1 MIHKNLKTMCAA
13 AALAVCLTAS
23 AAKNTPKLE
32 FEPPFWWAGMNE
44 TSLQIMVHGDGVRDA
59 ITSIDSNA
67 SGAVIDSIVKLE
79 SPNYQLVYL
88 NTANVKPGTTVNF
101 SFKYAGKKK
110 PVKAAYELR
119 ARDGRPHPTFDAS
132 DVLYLIMPDRFA
144 DGDPTNNVIS
154 TMNHPV

>member
-1 MIHKNLKTMCAA
+1 MIHNKLNTIFAA
-13 AALAVCLTAS
+13 AAIAVGLNA
-23 AAKNTPKLE
+23 AAKPAAPKLE
-32 FEPPFWWAGMNE
+32 FEPPFWWAGMNQ

-110 PVKAAYELR
+110 AWYYHTEAFRKKGNKALSMDEIRSYYGSTEVK
-119 ARDGRPHPTFDAS
+119 
-132 DVLYLIMPDRFA
+132 
-144 DGDPTNNVIS
+144 GDDTKRLKQA
-154 TMNHPV
+154 